1 MERKES
7 NMAMND
13 ASALVAKIRSDES
26 LRDAL
31 KDAKSEEDFLD
42 VAKKFGY
49 DVTVDDFK
57 RAMAKEYHP
66 EGDELSDEQLDQ
78 AAGGLS
84 IVGVD
89 YTFTVVAVVT
99 KPGSKSS

>member
-1 MERKES
+1 
-7 NMAMND
+7 MND

-26 LRDAL
+26 LRLEL
-31 KDAKSEEDFLD
+31 KEAKSEEDFLEI
-42 VAKKFGY
+42 AKKFGY
-49 DVTVDDFK
+49 DVNVDEFK
-57 RAMAKEYHP
+57 KAMAKEYHP

-78 AAGGLS
+78 VAGGLS

-89 YTFTVVAVVT
+89 YSFTVVAVVT